1 MEQRSDIMINEFLSN
16 LEKSLRAETMPQT
29 YIDNILKTYKNIIN
43 QALAENKRETDIVSE
58 LGNPVLLARDL
69 RQKFDIK
76 PKTMS
81 QDEIQKIQ
89 EGEKPTRV
97 KRKTGV
103 LFLSLIG
110 KILINII
117 AIPVSIIGLLL
128 VLGLFA
134 APVALGGIGLSGILY
149 QAIYINGYELVLS
162 SLTSIAL
169 GIGLIGLAILIFI
182 GLIYVLVWYIKMITL
197 MFSNL
202 ASIIRRYE

>member
-1 MEQRSDIMINEFLSN
+1 MINEFLSN
-16 LEKSLRAETMPQT
+16 LEKSLRSETMPQA
-29 YIDNILKTYKNIIN
+29 YIDNILKTYRNIIN

-117 AIPVSIIGLLL
+117 AIPVSIIGLLII
-128 VLGLFA
+128 LGLFT
-134 APVALGGIGLSGILY
+134 APFALGAVGLSGILY
-149 QAIYINGYELVLS
+149 QVVYINGYELVLS

-169 GIGLIGLAILIFI
+169 GIGLTGLAILILI
-182 GLIYVLVWYIKMITL
+182 GLIYVLVWYVKMITL

>member
-1 MEQRSDIMINEFLSN
+1 MINEFLSN
-16 LEKSLRAETMPQT
+16 LEKSLRSETVPQA
-29 YIDNILKTYKNIIN
+29 YIDNILNTYKNIIN
-43 QALAENKRETDIVSE
+43 QALKENKRETDIVSE

-89 EGEKPTRV
+89 EGEKPTRI
-97 KRKTGV
+97 KRIAGI

-128 VLGLFA
+128 VLGLFT
-134 APVALGGIGLSGILY
+134 APFALGAVGLSGILY
-149 QAIYINGYELVLS
+149 QVVYINGYELILS
-162 SLTSIAL
+162 TLTSIAL
-169 GIGLIGLAILIFI
+169 GIGLIGLAILLLI
-182 GLIYVLVWYIKMITL
+182 GLIYVLVWYVKMITL

>member
-1 MEQRSDIMINEFLSN
+1 MINEFLSN
-16 LEKSLRAETMPQT
+16 LEKSLRSETVPQA
-29 YIDNILKTYKNIIN
+29 YIDNILNTYKNIIN

-97 KRKTGV
+97 KRSTGA

-117 AIPVSIIGLLL
+117 AIPVSIIGLLI
-128 VLGLFA
+128 VLGLFT
-134 APVALGGIGLSGILY
+134 APFALGAVGLSGILY
-149 QAIYINGYELVLS
+149 QVVYINGYELILS
-162 SLTSIAL
+162 TLTSIAL
-169 GIGLIGLAILIFI
+169 GIGLIGLAILLLI

>member
-1 MEQRSDIMINEFLSN
+1 MINEFLSN
-16 LEKSLRAETMPQT
+16 LEKSLRSETMPQA

-89 EGEKPTRV
+89 EGEKPARV

-110 KILINII
+110 KILVNII
-117 AIPVSIIGLLL
+117 AIPVSIIGLLI

-182 GLIYVLVWYIKMITL
+182 GLIYVLVWYVKMITL

>member
-1 MEQRSDIMINEFLSN
+1 MINEFLSN
-16 LEKSLRAETMPQT
+16 LEKSLRSETVPQA
-29 YIDNILKTYKNIIN
+29 YIDNILNTYKNIIN

-89 EGEKPTRV
+89 EGEKPTKV
-97 KRKTGV
+97 KRSTGT

-134 APVALGGIGLSGILY
+134 APAALGAVGLSGILY
-149 QAIYINGYELVLS
+149 QVVYINGYELILS
-162 SLTSIAL
+162 TLTSIAL
-169 GIGLIGLAILIFI
+169 GIGLIGLAILLLI
-182 GLIYVLVWYIKMITL
+182 GLIYVIVWYIKMITL

>member
-16 LEKSLRAETMPQT
+16 LEKSLRSETVPQA
-29 YIDNILKTYKNIIN
+29 YIDNILNTYKNIIN

-97 KRKTGV
+97 KRSAGI

-117 AIPVSIIGLLL
+117 AIPVSIIGLLI
-128 VLGLFA
+128 VLGLFT
-134 APVALGGIGLSGILY
+134 APFALGAVGLSGILY
-149 QAIYINGYELVLS
+149 QVVYINGYELILS
-162 SLTSIAL
+162 TLTSIAL
-169 GIGLIGLAILIFI
+169 GIGLIGLAILLLI

>member
-1 MEQRSDIMINEFLSN
+1 MINEFLSN

>member
-1 MEQRSDIMINEFLSN
+1 MINEFLSN
-16 LEKSLRAETMPQT
+16 LEKSLRSETVPQA
-29 YIDNILKTYKNIIN
+29 YIDNILNTYKNIIN
-43 QALAENKRETDIVSE
+43 QALKENKRETDIVSE

-89 EGEKPTRV
+89 EGEKPTRI
-97 KRKTGV
+97 KRSARI

-128 VLGLFA
+128 VLGLFT
-134 APVALGGIGLSGILY
+134 APFALGAVGLSGILY
-149 QAIYINGYELVLS
+149 QVVYINGYELILS
-162 SLTSIAL
+162 TLTSIAL
-169 GIGLIGLAILIFI
+169 GIGLIGLAILLLI

>member
-1 MEQRSDIMINEFLSN
+1 MINEFLSN

-117 AIPVSIIGLLL
+117 AIPVSIIGLLI
-128 VLGLFA
+128 VLGLFV

-182 GLIYVLVWYIKMITL
+182 GLIYVLVWYVKMITL

>member
-1 MEQRSDIMINEFLSN
+1 MINEFLSN
-16 LEKSLRAETMPQT
+16 LEKSLRSETMPQA
-29 YIDNILKTYKNIIN
+29 YIDNILNTYRNIIY
-43 QALAENKRETDIVSE
+43 QALKENKRETDIVSE

-97 KRKTGV
+97 KRSTGT
-103 LFLSLIG
+103 LFWSLLG

-134 APVALGGIGLSGILY
+134 APVSLGAVGLSGILY

-169 GIGLIGLAILIFI
+169 GIGLIGLAILILI
-182 GLIYVLVWYIKMITL
+182 GLIYVLVWYVKMITL

>member
-1 MEQRSDIMINEFLSN
+1 MINEFLSN
-16 LEKSLRAETMPQT
+16 LEKSLRSETMPQT

-89 EGEKPTRV
+89 EGEKSTRV

-117 AIPVSIIGLLL
+117 AIPVSIIGLLI

-182 GLIYVLVWYIKMITL
+182 GLIYVLVWYVKMITL

>member
-1 MEQRSDIMINEFLSN
+1 MINEFLSN
-16 LEKSLRAETMPQT
+16 LEKSLRSETMPQA

-89 EGEKPTRV
+89 EGEKSTRV

-117 AIPVSIIGLLL
+117 AIPVSIIGLLI

-182 GLIYVLVWYIKMITL
+182 GLIYVLVWYVKMITL